1 MIWDTRERSDSARGT
16 RPIEVKDQKRIAEL
30 EQQSNQQAAA
40 QDQDAIEEGAGDPFG
55 DYGNETGN

>member
-16 RPIEVKDQKRIAEL
+16 RPIEVNDQKRIAEL
-30 EQQSNQQAAA
+30 EQHSNQQAAA
-40 QDQDAIEEGAGDPFG
+40 QDQVAIEGAGDPFG